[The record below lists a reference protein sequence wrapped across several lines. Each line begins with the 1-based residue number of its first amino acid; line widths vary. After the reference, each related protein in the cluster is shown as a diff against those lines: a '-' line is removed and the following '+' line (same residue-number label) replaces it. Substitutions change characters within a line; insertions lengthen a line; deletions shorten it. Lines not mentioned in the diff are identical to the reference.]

1 MVIVQHGKEPSRP
14 SSRAARTRPANNPEV
29 IRVKK
34 EDFAPHT
41 RYTITWRDPQ
51 GKLRPANIYPYRLYD
66 QFMVARMTD
75 QSGMLRKFAYAD
87 IVKIVKVVPVA
98 KENQF
103 YIPEAVLSEG
113 TWAGRTS
120 MERYSSSPHMGK

>member
-1 MVIVQHGKEPSRP
+1 M
-14 SSRAARTRPANNPEV
+14 
-29 IRVKK
+29 KK

-41 RYTITWRDPQ
+41 RYAVTWRDPQ

-66 QFMVARMTD
+66 RFMVARMTD
-75 QSGMLRKFAYAD
+75 QSGMLRKFAYED
-87 IVKIVKVVPVA
+87 IVKIVKITPVT

-103 YIPEAVLSEG
+103 YIPDAVLSES
-113 TWAGRTS
+113 TWANRTS